1 MPTASEVSSCLSPDV
16 HYMVCKLGL
25 EEGERTDIGNI
36 VSPTGIVSWD
46 VITAC
51 IDFIQTED
59 CTIDYV
65 KSVRLLGPVC
75 EAVHLN
81 LLSVTPDQFENL
93 YGFWFEWTNNKKLFL
108 ESFYLVT
115 SSEITSVALGLMKLT
130 SCLERAL
137 GDVHL
142 MRSKECPFLFRD
154 LLLSEELALIFGQSV
169 MAVLCVFLGSPRSLN
184 LRNILWH
191 GFASPQEIPLKY
203 FSMLLLLTAGL
214 GQLLQESIYQTECTL
229 LHRAPFIFT
238 QLDELLVFPD
248 QEGILSVGEDLISK
262 SDFVLEIML
271 PFWTA
276 GITAFRQKRYADCV
290 ILILPQLEASLRW
303 VYTKANNCPDRLL
316 TAESSTLYTTF
327 DQILAK
333 NTNNEEIN
341 HIPLMLGDPIMEIL
355 WDFLNNQEGPRI
367 RDHLSHG
374 EVDLNVFPR
383 VIANQVLCLS
393 LVLLHKFIGKQHTTT
408 KDNELL
414 GEILNSAR
422 CYRSRFHPI
431 GKLRKQVLECTR
443 NLQMW
448 INLPVPPQDQVQD
461 STRLDSTVE
470 SNAGNILVKAIFSS
484 LQSQLPVQCMET
496 VVPEDYFQSGNT
508 WSQVLKEI
516 WNLHIS
522 TLYCPRI
529 VIEVVSLLRKIT
541 SQCQIV
547 SEKVISSSES
557 RYSQWMKKSLR
568 SRQRLTYL
576 RMLDS
581 IQCISPVMRVILLL
595 VTVETRNAF
604 ALCEKDDHEIQQ
616 HLKFL
621 KAILQY
627 TENLVTYTNPEKNKW
642 TETINLTEMFLMKM
656 KAFICKQ

>member
-1 MPTASEVSSCLSPDV
+1 
-16 HYMVCKLGL
+16 
-25 EEGERTDIGNI
+25 
-36 VSPTGIVSWD
+36 
-46 VITAC
+46 
-51 IDFIQTED
+51 
-59 CTIDYV
+59 
-65 KSVRLLGPVC
+65 
-75 EAVHLN
+75 
-81 LLSVTPDQFENL
+81 
-93 YGFWFEWTNNKKLFL
+93 
-108 ESFYLVT
+108 
-115 SSEITSVALGLMKLT
+115 
-130 SCLERAL
+130 
-137 GDVHL
+137 
-142 MRSKECPFLFRD
+142 
-154 LLLSEELALIFGQSV
+154 
-169 MAVLCVFLGSPRSLN
+169 
-184 LRNILWH
+184 
-191 GFASPQEIPLKY
+191 
-203 FSMLLLLTAGL
+203 
-214 GQLLQESIYQTECTL
+214 
-229 LHRAPFIFT
+229 
-238 QLDELLVFPD
+238 
-248 QEGILSVGEDLISK
+248 
-262 SDFVLEIML
+262 
-271 PFWTA
+271 
-276 GITAFRQKRYADCV
+276 
-290 ILILPQLEASLRW
+290 
-303 VYTKANNCPDRLL
+303 
-316 TAESSTLYTTF
+316 
-327 DQILAK
+327 
-333 NTNNEEIN
+333 
-341 HIPLMLGDPIMEIL
+341 MEIL

-414 GEILNSAR
+414 GEILNSAQ

-461 STRLDSTVE
+461 STRLDSTLE

-484 LQSQLPVQCMET
+484 LQSQLPVQYMET

>member
-1 MPTASEVSSCLSPDV
+1 M
-16 HYMVCKLGL
+16 
-25 EEGERTDIGNI
+25 
-36 VSPTGIVSWD
+36 
-46 VITAC
+46 
-51 IDFIQTED
+51 
-59 CTIDYV
+59 
-65 KSVRLLGPVC
+65 
-75 EAVHLN
+75 
-81 LLSVTPDQFENL
+81 
-93 YGFWFEWTNNKKLFL
+93 
-108 ESFYLVT
+108 
-115 SSEITSVALGLMKLT
+115 
-130 SCLERAL
+130 
-137 GDVHL
+137 
-142 MRSKECPFLFRD
+142 
-154 LLLSEELALIFGQSV
+154 
-169 MAVLCVFLGSPRSLN
+169 
-184 LRNILWH
+184 
-191 GFASPQEIPLKY
+191 
-203 FSMLLLLTAGL
+203 
-214 GQLLQESIYQTECTL
+214 
-229 LHRAPFIFT
+229 
-238 QLDELLVFPD
+238 
-248 QEGILSVGEDLISK
+248 GEDLIGK

-271 PFWTA
+271 PCWTA

-341 HIPLMLGDPIMEIL
+341 RIPLMLGDRIMEIL

-383 VIANQVLCLS
+383 VIANQVLGLS

-414 GEILNSAR
+414 GEILNSAQ

-431 GKLRKQVLECTR
+431 GKLRKQVLDCTT

-448 INLPVPPQDQVQD
+448 VNLPVPPQDQVQNN
-461 STRLDSTVE
+461 TRLDSSVE
-470 SNAGNILVKAIFSS
+470 SGAGNILVKAILSS
-484 LQSQLPVQCMET
+484 LQSQLPVQCRET
-496 VVPEDYFQSGNT
+496 VAPEDYFQSGNT
-508 WSQVLKEI
+508 WSQLLKEI

-522 TLYCPRI
+522 TLYCPRT

-557 RYSQWMKKSLR
+557 RYNQWMNKSLR

-581 IQCISPVMRVILLL
+581 ESETCGLTTITLLS
-595 VTVETRNAF
+595 
-604 ALCEKDDHEIQQ
+604 Q
-616 HLKFL
+616 
-621 KAILQY
+621 LQ
-627 TENLVTYTNPEKNKW
+627 
-642 TETINLTEMFLMKM
+642 
-656 KAFICKQ
+656 

>member
-1 MPTASEVSSCLSPDV
+1 M
-16 HYMVCKLGL
+16 
-25 EEGERTDIGNI
+25 
-36 VSPTGIVSWD
+36 
-46 VITAC
+46 
-51 IDFIQTED
+51 
-59 CTIDYV
+59 
-65 KSVRLLGPVC
+65 
-75 EAVHLN
+75 
-81 LLSVTPDQFENL
+81 
-93 YGFWFEWTNNKKLFL
+93 
-108 ESFYLVT
+108 
-115 SSEITSVALGLMKLT
+115 
-130 SCLERAL
+130 
-137 GDVHL
+137 
-142 MRSKECPFLFRD
+142 
-154 LLLSEELALIFGQSV
+154 
-169 MAVLCVFLGSPRSLN
+169 
-184 LRNILWH
+184 
-191 GFASPQEIPLKY
+191 
-203 FSMLLLLTAGL
+203 
-214 GQLLQESIYQTECTL
+214 
-229 LHRAPFIFT
+229 
-238 QLDELLVFPD
+238 
-248 QEGILSVGEDLISK
+248 GEDLIGK

-271 PFWTA
+271 PCWTA

-341 HIPLMLGDPIMEIL
+341 RIPLMLGDRIMEIL

-383 VIANQVLCLS
+383 VIANQVLGLS

-414 GEILNSAR
+414 GEILNSAQ

-431 GKLRKQVLECTR
+431 GKLRKQVLDCTT

-448 INLPVPPQDQVQD
+448 VNLPVPPQDQVQNN
-461 STRLDSTVE
+461 TRLDSSVE
-470 SNAGNILVKAIFSS
+470 SGAGNILVKAILSS
-484 LQSQLPVQCMET
+484 LQSQLPVQCRET
-496 VVPEDYFQSGNT
+496 VAPEDYFQSGNT
-508 WSQVLKEI
+508 
-516 WNLHIS
+516 
-522 TLYCPRI
+522 
-529 VIEVVSLLRKIT
+529 
-541 SQCQIV
+541 
-547 SEKVISSSES
+547 
-557 RYSQWMKKSLR
+557 
-568 SRQRLTYL
+568 
-576 RMLDS
+576 

-595 VTVETRNAF
+595 VTVETQNAF

>member
-1 MPTASEVSSCLSPDV
+1 M
-16 HYMVCKLGL
+16 
-25 EEGERTDIGNI
+25 
-36 VSPTGIVSWD
+36 
-46 VITAC
+46 
-51 IDFIQTED
+51 
-59 CTIDYV
+59 
-65 KSVRLLGPVC
+65 
-75 EAVHLN
+75 
-81 LLSVTPDQFENL
+81 
-93 YGFWFEWTNNKKLFL
+93 
-108 ESFYLVT
+108 
-115 SSEITSVALGLMKLT
+115 
-130 SCLERAL
+130 
-137 GDVHL
+137 
-142 MRSKECPFLFRD
+142 
-154 LLLSEELALIFGQSV
+154 
-169 MAVLCVFLGSPRSLN
+169 
-184 LRNILWH
+184 
-191 GFASPQEIPLKY
+191 
-203 FSMLLLLTAGL
+203 
-214 GQLLQESIYQTECTL
+214 
-229 LHRAPFIFT
+229 
-238 QLDELLVFPD
+238 
-248 QEGILSVGEDLISK
+248 GEDLIGK

-271 PFWTA
+271 PCWTA

-341 HIPLMLGDPIMEIL
+341 RIPLMLGDRIMEIL

-383 VIANQVLCLS
+383 VIANQVLGLS

-408 KDNELL
+408 K
-414 GEILNSAR
+414 
-422 CYRSRFHPI
+422 
-431 GKLRKQVLECTR
+431 VLDCTT

-448 INLPVPPQDQVQD
+448 VNLPVPPQDQVQNN
-461 STRLDSTVE
+461 TRLDSSVE
-470 SNAGNILVKAIFSS
+470 SGAGNILVKAILSS
-484 LQSQLPVQCMET
+484 LQSQLPVQCRET
-496 VVPEDYFQSGNT
+496 VAPEDYFQSGNT
-508 WSQVLKEI
+508 WSQLLKEI

-522 TLYCPRI
+522 TLYCPRT

-557 RYSQWMKKSLR
+557 RYNQWMNKSLR

-595 VTVETRNAF
+595 VTVETQNAF